1 MTEVSKALS
10 IIAYYLSE
18 YDMGAVHALGF
29 KTQKEAFKQISV
41 CFNKDNNY
49 LKLRRDEF
57 DALPNSSS
65 HRNGWRNR
73 LPTKEVDNL
82 AAYLKTFSYDE
93 LTDLVKALIAA
104 QAGSL
109 AVIDSSSPPPSDSH
123 VYTEVELENL
133 INYEDHSATV
143 RVRTSPTTARVYN
156 PTIIKQLKTL
166 YRGNLFQAFM

>member
-18 YDMGAVHALGF
+18 YDMDAVHTLGF

-57 DALPNSSS
+57 DALPSSSS

-73 LPTKEVDNL
+73 PPHKRGCRSSKLSADIFIRRVD
-82 AAYLKTFSYDE
+82 
-93 LTDLVKALIAA
+93 
-104 QAGSL
+104 
-109 AVIDSSSPPPSDSH
+109 
-123 VYTEVELENL
+123 
-133 INYEDHSATV
+133 
-143 RVRTSPTTARVYN
+143 
-156 PTIIKQLKTL
+156 
-166 YRGNLFQAFM
+166 